1 MLTVPVYNL
10 QGKMVKEISLEERLF
25 AVPANQAVIKQV
37 VVAQQANSRQVLA
50 HTKTRAEV
58 RGGGKKPWKQKGTG
72 RARHGSSRSPIWV
85 GGGITFG
92 PRNDRNYSLSVNKK
106 MKKKAM
112 AMVLSEK
119 VANNQLIIVDSL
131 SLPEIKTKLLNNAL
145 NALPVNK
152 AKTII
157 AMNKNDE
164 NVVKSARNLPKVMTL
179 PAASLNVVDVMS
191 HPYLLIEE
199 AALETLYK
207 NYSVNVKSVK

>member
-92 PRNDRNYSLSVNKK
+92 PRNDRNYSLSINKK

-131 SLPEIKTKLLNNAL
+131 SLPEIKTKLLHNAL
-145 NALPVNK
+145 NVLPVNK

-164 NVVKSARNLPKVMTL
+164 NVIKSARNLPKVMTL
-179 PAASLNVVDVMS
+179 PAAALNVVDVMS

>member
-1 MLTVPVYNL
+1 MLSVPVYNL
-10 QGKMVKEISLEERLF
+10 QGKVVKEISLEDRLF
-25 AVPANQAVIKQV
+25 AVPANAAVIKQV
-37 VVAQQANSRQVLA
+37 VVAQQANSRQVVA
-50 HTKTRAEV
+50 HTKTRGEV

-92 PRNDRNYSLSVNKK
+92 PRNDRNYSLAINKK
-106 MKKKAM
+106 MKRKAM

-119 VANNQLIIVDSL
+119 AANHQLIIVDSL
-131 SLPEIKTKLLNNAL
+131 TLSEIKTKELNNVL
-145 NALPVNK
+145 NILPMNK

-191 HPYLLIEE
+191 YPYLLIEE
-199 AALETLYK
+199 AALEVLYK
-207 NYSVNVKSVK
+207 NYSVNVKSVN

>member
-191 HPYLLIEE
+191 HPYLLVEE